1 MFMENEVLNLFDN
14 FDEDLFA
21 KMNIPDIMR
30 TDIYELDGK
39 ILFEVEL
46 PGYEIPNI
54 SADLNDGYLTILASK
69 TKKIE
74 SGEEKRGYIKRE
86 RHIGG
91 CKRKYYVGTNVNQKD
106 VHASY
111 KHGILKIMIDL
122 PDKAIEDKRKYIE
135 IH

>member
-54 SADLNDGYLTILASK
+54 SADLKDGYLTILASK
-69 TKKIE
+69 TK
-74 SGEEKRGYIKRE
+74 G
-86 RHIGG
+86 
-91 CKRKYYVGTNVNQKD
+91 
-106 VHASY
+106 AS
-111 KHGILKIMIDL
+111 
-122 PDKAIEDKRKYIE
+122 P
-135 IH
+135 

>member
-1 MFMENEVLNLFDN
+1 MLMENEVLNLFDN

-46 PGYEIPNI
+46 PGYQIPNI
-54 SADLNDGYLTILASK
+54 SAELRGGYLIIMASK
-69 TKKIE
+69 TGKIE
-74 SGEEKRGYIKRE
+74 AADEKRGYIKRE

-91 CKRKYYVGTNVNQKD
+91 CKRKYYVGTNVYQKD

-122 PDKAIEDKRKYIE
+122 PDKAIEDKRKFIE